1 VKIANMNNQDILLK
15 AIRKHIAVS
24 ASIIEEIA
32 AVLSISYD
40 AAHRRVSQKSKF
52 SIDETIALCRHYS
65 LSMDL
70 LFTDSTKVIVEKTAE
85 IHSLADMEAY
95 FRHSAE
101 NISSFLNYPGAKMYY
116 SAKDIPLFYTIG
128 GTLLSKFKLYVWLNL
143 LAGTQNQD
151 TFENFTVDQ
160 SLLEHNQ
167 KLKNVYENVEVNE
180 IWNDTT
186 INSSLQQIYYFF
198 QSGLLSL
205 ANARLLC
212 ADLKTILK
220 SAEDRCCNEGS
231 RFNLYYNEL
240 LILNNNVLLSAPEK
254 QSLFVPYTMLGY
266 FITGDAATCNNTL
279 DFFKRQIKSSK
290 SLNQSGTR
298 DRKLFFN
305 RALQKIDFY
314 LQKIESEIDLGF

>member
-1 VKIANMNNQDILLK
+1 MNNQDILLK
-15 AIRKHIAVS
+15 ALRQKLEKS
-24 ASIIEEIA
+24 ASLIEEIA
-32 AVLSISYD
+32 TVLAISYD

-52 SIDETIALCRHYS
+52 SIEETITLCRHYS

-70 LFTDSTKVIVEKTAE
+70 LFTDGSKVIVEKTAE
-85 IHSLADMEAY
+85 ITTMADMEAY

-101 NISSFLNYPGAKMYY
+101 NISSYLNYPGAKMYY

-143 LAGTQNQD
+143 LSGTQKQD

-160 SLLEHNQ
+160 SLLEHSR
-167 KLKNVYENVEVNE
+167 KLKAVYENVEVNE

-186 INSSLQQIYYFF
+186 INSNLQQIYYFF
-198 QSGLLSL
+198 QSGLLTL
-205 ANARLLC
+205 ANAQLLC
-212 ADLKTILK
+212 TDLKTILQ
-220 SAEDRCCNEGS
+220 SAEERCTKEDSG
-231 RFNLYYNEL
+231 FNLYYNEL
-240 LILNNNVLLSAPEK
+240 LILNNNVLLTAPEK

-266 FITGDAATCNNTL
+266 FITSDTATCNNAL
-279 DFFKRQIKSSK
+279 DFFKRQVKSSK

-305 RALQKIDFY
+305 RAHQKIDFY
-314 LQKIESEIDLGF
+314 LQKMQNEVEISF

>member
-1 VKIANMNNQDILLK
+1 MDNQDKLLK
-15 AIRKHIAVS
+15 AIRQKLEKSVS
-24 ASIIEEIA
+24 LIEEIA
-32 AVLSISYD
+32 AVLNISYD

-52 SIDETIALCRHYS
+52 SIEETISLCRHYS
-65 LSMDL
+65 LSMDM
-70 LFTDSTKVIVEKTAE
+70 LFTDSTKVIIEKTAE
-85 IHSLADMEAY
+85 ISSMAGMEAY

-143 LAGTQNQD
+143 LSGTQNQD

-160 SLLEHNQ
+160 SLLEHSQ
-167 KLKNVYENVEVNE
+167 KLKAVYENVEVNE

-186 INSSLQQIYYFF
+186 INSNLQQIYYFF
-198 QSGLLSL
+198 QSGLLTL
-205 ANARLLC
+205 ANAQLLC
-212 ADLKTILK
+212 ADLKKILQ

-231 RFNLYYNEL
+231 NFNLYYNEL

-266 FITGDAATCNNTL
+266 FITSDADTCSNAL
-279 DFFKRQIKSSK
+279 DFFKRQVKSSK

-305 RALQKIDFY
+305 RAHQKIDFY
-314 LQKIESEIDLGF
+314 LQKMQNEVEISF

>member
-1 VKIANMNNQDILLK
+1 MDNQDKLLK
-15 AIRKHIAVS
+15 AIRQKLEKS
-24 ASIIEEIA
+24 ASLIEEIA
-32 AVLSISYD
+32 AVLNISYD

-52 SIDETIALCRHYS
+52 SIEETISVCRHYS
-65 LSMDL
+65 LSMDM
-70 LFTDSTKVIVEKTAE
+70 LFTDSTKVIIEKTAE
-85 IHSLADMEAY
+85 ISSMAGMEAY

-143 LAGTQNQD
+143 LSGTQNQD

-160 SLLEHNQ
+160 SLLEHSQ
-167 KLKNVYENVEVNE
+167 KLKAVYENVEVNE

-186 INSSLQQIYYFF
+186 INSNLQQIYYFF
-198 QSGLLSL
+198 QSGLLTL
-205 ANARLLC
+205 ANAQLLC
-212 ADLKTILK
+212 ADLKKILQ

-231 RFNLYYNEL
+231 NFNLYYNEL

-266 FITGDAATCNNTL
+266 FITSDADTCSNAL
-279 DFFKRQIKSSK
+279 DFFKRQVKSSK

-305 RALQKIDFY
+305 RAHQKIDFY
-314 LQKIESEIDLGF
+314 LQKMQNEVEISF